1 MGSAIVTVRVILA
14 GGLGNQLFQFSA
26 GWHVARDGELILETG
41 ILTPNAE
48 AKTEIAK
55 LNLPKNI
62 VIRDS
67 SQRSKSEKRL
77 ISYCI
82 RSSSKLQNNFNH
94 KMVEVAASL
103 VLSFFRLRK
112 TKVFLNNGL
121 GFDSRIEH
129 LKGDVM
135 LIGYFQ
141 CYHWATAIKPK
152 LNTCLKDIRKLDDI
166 HNSILEIAQPFNMMH
181 LRLGDYLQESKFGIP
196 SEKYYLSSLN
206 ELGADANL
214 SINVVLFTDSPEIV
228 EKYLPNLLN
237 SSTLFSPPRNFEAL
251 ENMIVMSSAENFIIS
266 NSTYSWW
273 AAFLSFHSNPK
284 VYAPAPWFHDLE
296 VPVGLIPKNWITVT
310 SGLGV

>member
-1 MGSAIVTVRVILA
+1 MGSAPVTVRVILA

-26 GWHVARDGELILETG
+26 GWQVARDSELILETG

-67 SQRSKSEKRL
+67 SQRSKSEKRV

-82 RSSSKLQNNFNH
+82 RSSSKLQSNFNH

-103 VLSFFRLRK
+103 ALSFFRLRK

-121 GFDSRIEH
+121 GYDSRIEH
-129 LKGDVM
+129 LEGDVM

-141 CYHWATAIKPK
+141 CYHWATAIKSK
-152 LNTCLKDIRKLDDI
+152 LNTCLRDIRSSDDI
-166 HNSILEIAQPFNMMH
+166 RNSTLEIMRPFNMMH

-214 SINVVLFTDSPEIV
+214 SLNVVLFTDSPEIV

-237 SSTLFSPPRNFEAL
+237 SSTLFVPPRSFEAL

-273 AAFLSFHSNPK
+273 AAFLSFHGNPM

-296 VPVGLIPKNWITVT
+296 VPVGLIPTNWITVN

>member
-1 MGSAIVTVRVILA
+1 MGSAPVTVRVILA

-26 GWHVARDGELILETG
+26 GWHVARDSELILETG

-67 SQRSKSEKRL
+67 SQRSKSEKRV

-82 RSSSKLQNNFNH
+82 RSSSKLQSNFNH

-103 VLSFFRLRK
+103 ALSFFRLRK

-129 LKGDVM
+129 LEGDVM

-141 CYHWATAIKPK
+141 CYHWATAIKSK
-152 LNTCLKDIRKLDDI
+152 LNTCLKDIRSSDDI
-166 HNSILEIAQPFNMMH
+166 RNSNLEIMRPFNMMH

-196 SEKYYLSSLN
+196 SEKYYLSSLKG
-206 ELGADANL
+206 LGADANL
-214 SINVVLFTDSPEIV
+214 SLNVVLFTDSPEIV

-237 SSTLFSPPRNFEAL
+237 SSTLFVPPRSFEAL

-273 AAFLSFHSNPK
+273 AAFLSFHGNPK

-296 VPVGLIPKNWITVT
+296 VPVGLIPTNWITVN